1 VLPPI
6 FRQEGFYSMSE
17 CDDSVDKSA
26 LPSEQ
31 AQPPQ
36 PTQSGNDREL
46 AARGGLLAGD
56 IVDSTIMGSAI
67 TDSKRTDRQRAVA
80 RKRTPVLDYARF
92 SAGIVSLYE
101 AVLSEPIP
109 EKMLRLVEEIGKQ
122 ERKS

>member
-1 VLPPI
+1 
-6 FRQEGFYSMSE
+6 MSE

-26 LPSEQ
+26 LPCEQ

-36 PTQSGNDREL
+36 PIQSENDREL
-46 AARGGLLAGD
+46 AARRGLLAGD
-56 IVDSTIMGSAI
+56 TIGSAI
-67 TDSKRTDRQRAVA
+67 IDSKRTDGQRAVA
-80 RKRTPVLDYARF
+80 RKRTPVLDQARF
-92 SAGIVSLYE
+92 AAGIVSLYE